1 MWTVL
6 YSALNCVVVWGCILL
21 YIWSVS
27 HDVNVNFLWIFKP
40 LCLFIVMLLQLNEW
54 TVEPHWDCLK
64 TLQCPSSSQAIMWSA
79 QRQLPPHCQPNILAG
94 TLGPNRCLWRHS
106 TLLPESLWRH
116 NGHACFYGR
125 IHYGGNSV
133 AYVLCS
139 EQVLGTGD
147 CWLLS
152 FYSHIQVAIRTWGHI
167 WLHPSERIWFFPH
180 IPPASRTSP
189 PQSPSPLCWA
199 FICESTWNIDNSIAK
214 GYTKCAPHINRAYAR
229 QKLLM

>member
-139 EQVLGTGD
+139 EQVLGTGIAD
-147 CWLLS
+147 YFL
-152 FYSHIQVAIRTWGHI
+152 FTHISK
-167 WLHPSERIWFFPH
+167 LPSVHGDIFDY
-180 IPPASRTSP
+180 ILQNVSGSSP
-189 PQSPSPLCWA
+189 ISPLLHAHHLHNHPVHCVGHSYA
-199 FICESTWNIDNSIAK
+199 S
-214 GYTKCAPHINRAYAR
+214 PHETLTI
-229 QKLLM
+229 Q